1 MAKFVT
7 VDHLKK
13 VAESI
18 VKYVNSGKLSAV
30 NICPQCGAVVTSED
44 MTCEYCGAK
53 LKLVVSRDNGLKE
66 VST

>member
-1 MAKFVT
+1 MATFVT

-44 MTCEYCGAK
+44 MTCEY
-53 LKLVVSRDNGLKE
+53 
-66 VST
+66 